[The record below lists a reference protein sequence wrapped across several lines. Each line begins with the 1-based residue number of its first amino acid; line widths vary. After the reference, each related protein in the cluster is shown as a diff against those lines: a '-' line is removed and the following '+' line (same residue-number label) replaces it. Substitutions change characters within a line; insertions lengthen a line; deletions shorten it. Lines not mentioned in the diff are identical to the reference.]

1 MTRKA
6 LVPPRPP
13 PSPLL
18 WRRPPR
24 EPRVRLVPKSQAQQ
38 PLTPWAEESSRWRQ
52 GGLPW
57 LEKRQASQMAEREWE
72 AQATAKAQAKKI
84 LRRRRSPSAPT
95 TPTPVEAQGLQV
107 LQEAS
112 SVSAPIQAETRAA
125 CSPQTPEKDVDMD
138 KDTAKNKDRERE
150 SQDSMRSGTSV
161 VSAGSA
167 DWGDPPCSPT

>member
-1 MTRKA
+1 M
-6 LVPPRPP
+6 
-13 PSPLL
+13 
-18 WRRPPR
+18 
-24 EPRVRLVPKSQAQQ
+24 RLVPKAQAQQ
-38 PLTPWAEESSRWRQ
+38 PLTPWAEESIRWRRV
-52 GGLPW
+52 GLPW
-57 LEKRQASQMAEREWE
+57 LPKRQASEMAERESK
-72 AQATAKAQAKKI
+72 ATATAQGKKI
-84 LRRRRSPSAPT
+84 LRRRRSPSART
-95 TPTPVEAQGLQV
+95 TSTPVEAQGLQV